1 MADSLV
7 FVGGTWIHVVDASD
21 PRNLRVVGTWTPPY
35 LVRRLEYHAP
45 YLYAACYEAGV
56 CILET
61 VQVGVGE
68 ELGRARLVERP
79 GTLYPNPAS
88 KYATLRAGPGLE
100 SAVMRDV
107 LGRMVRTFKPSGA
120 VFTMDLAG
128 LRPGLYFIELRY
140 NTGKRV
146 EKLIKQ

>member
-1 MADSLV
+1 M
-7 FVGGTWIHVVDASD
+7 
-21 PRNLRVVGTWTPPY
+21 
-35 LVRRLEYHAP
+35 
-45 YLYAACYEAGV
+45 

-68 ELGRARLVERP
+68 ELSSARLVQLP
-79 GTLYPNPAS
+79 GTLCPNPAS
-88 KYATLRAGPGLE
+88 RCVTVRAGPGLE
-100 SAVMRDV
+100 SVVMRDV
-107 LGRMVRTFKPSGA
+107 LGRMVRTFSPSGA
-120 VFTMDLAG
+120 VVVMDIAG